1 MRRVSRCCVWVAPEV
16 KQRWRGRRRETSVGR
31 FAGLPAQ
38 SLEHERPA
46 PQGPDQKDV
55 QRATRVVPFLLDQVA
70 RQKIHSDRLPSVLGK
85 PSWTQHTSRACPCL
99 QSPDLARI
107 RKAFS
112 LLFCVLS
119 APPFFFAPSRSGGR
133 PRLVV
138 PIPRPLRVC
147 VCSRGG
153 LCGLTKVCTPLFTWI
168 QHSSVQ
174 VLMLLPHVLSFP
186 LLYDS
191 TERGS
196 RPPRVLSS
204 SPSEIHTCTA
214 QNIITVGVEITVLYS
229 EKKIECGTLMA
240 GKKKLCVLQ
249 GVCHTPSVVLCEIG
263 TLFSRNRNFGWKFPF
278 GKKGG

>member
-1 MRRVSRCCVWVAPEV
+1 MSLSPKSRPCPHP
-16 KQRWRGRRRETSVGR
+16 K
-31 FAGLPAQ
+31 
-38 SLEHERPA
+38 SLFP
-46 PQGPDQKDV
+46 
-55 QRATRVVPFLLDQVA
+55 TFL
-70 RQKIHSDRLPSVLGK
+70 
-85 PSWTQHTSRACPCL
+85 CPL
-99 QSPDLARI
+99 RSTL
-107 RKAFS
+107 
-112 LLFCVLS
+112 
-119 APPFFFAPSRSGGR
+119 FFAPSRSGGR

-153 LCGLTKVCTPLFTWI
+153 LCGLTKVCCTPLFTWI

>member
-31 FAGLPAQ
+31 FAGLPDQ

-46 PQGPDQKDV
+46 PQGTDQKDV

-107 RKAFS
+107 QKS
-112 LLFCVLS
+112 LFPTFLCPLRS
-119 APPFFFAPSRSGGR
+119 TLFFAPSRSGGR

-147 VCSRGG
+147 VC
-153 LCGLTKVCTPLFTWI
+153 
-168 QHSSVQ
+168 
-174 VLMLLPHVLSFP
+174 
-186 LLYDS
+186 
-191 TERGS
+191 
-196 RPPRVLSS
+196 
-204 SPSEIHTCTA
+204 
-214 QNIITVGVEITVLYS
+214 
-229 EKKIECGTLMA
+229 
-240 GKKKLCVLQ
+240 
-249 GVCHTPSVVLCEIG
+249 
-263 TLFSRNRNFGWKFPF
+263 
-278 GKKGG
+278 

>member
-1 MRRVSRCCVWVAPEV
+1 M
-16 KQRWRGRRRETSVGR
+16 
-31 FAGLPAQ
+31 
-38 SLEHERPA
+38 
-46 PQGPDQKDV
+46 
-55 QRATRVVPFLLDQVA
+55 
-70 RQKIHSDRLPSVLGK
+70 
-85 PSWTQHTSRACPCL
+85 
-99 QSPDLARI
+99 
-107 RKAFS
+107 
-112 LLFCVLS
+112 
-119 APPFFFAPSRSGGR
+119 
-133 PRLVV
+133 
-138 PIPRPLRVC
+138 
-147 VCSRGG
+147 SRGG

-240 GKKKLCVLQ
+240 GKKKLCFYKAFATRLPL
-249 GVCHTPSVVLCEIG
+249 CFAKSEPCFRETEISVGSFHLEKREGDGDFEHFSYFSSPVFDHRAKPPRDLYCAWGGCTNSVYEF
-263 TLFSRNRNFGWKFPF
+263 LFQR
-278 GKKGG
+278 